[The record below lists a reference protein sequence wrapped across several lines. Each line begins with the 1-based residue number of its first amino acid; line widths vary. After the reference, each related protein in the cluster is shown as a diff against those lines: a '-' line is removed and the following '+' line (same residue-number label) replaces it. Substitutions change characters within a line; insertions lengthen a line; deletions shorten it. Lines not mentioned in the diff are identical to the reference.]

1 MSISAPRSWLGDL
14 DGLLRGKR
22 TMGEALRQGIIDAPL
37 SRFIPFAI
45 GLGACYGFFMGWF
58 AYAGRAAEAWKQL
71 VASTV
76 KLPMLFL
83 LTLFV
88 TFPSL
93 YVFNALV
100 GCRLGFLAVLRLLVA
115 AIVVNLAVAAS
126 LGPIL
131 AFFTLSTTS
140 YAFMVIL
147 NVVLLAIGGGVGLG
161 FLLKTL
167 RRIEA
172 EAMEQARSEAFLR
185 VEALKEE
192 AAARGDT
199 PPSADL
205 RAAAEVPAT
214 AVGSANGI
222 FQIWVIIYALVGAQM
237 AWLLRPFIGNP
248 EMPFTWFRDR
258 DLGGNFFGSVFNHI
272 GRLFGM

>member
-1 MSISAPRSWLGDL
+1 MSISAPRSWLGEL
-14 DGLLRGKR
+14 DALLRGQR
-22 TMGEALRQGIIDAPL
+22 TMGESLRQGIIDAPL
-37 SRFIPFAI
+37 ARFMPLAI
-45 GLGACYGFFMGWF
+45 GLGSCYGFFMGWF
-58 AYAGRAAEAWKQL
+58 AYAGRAAEAWRQL

-100 GCRLGFLAVLRLLVA
+100 GCRLGFVAVMRLLVA

-147 NVVLLAIGGGVGLG
+147 NVTLLGIAGGVGLA

-167 RRIEA
+167 RRIEN
-172 EAMEQARSEAFLR
+172 EALEQARYEAIQR
-185 VEALKEE
+185 VEALREQ

-199 PPSADL
+199 PAASDL
-205 RAAAEVPAT
+205 RAAGTTPDIAM
-214 AVGSANGI
+214 GSANGI
-222 FQIWVIIYALVGAQM
+222 FHIWVIIYALVGAQM

-248 EMPFTWFRDR
+248 DMPFTWFRNR
-258 DLGGNFFGSVFNHI
+258 GGNFFSSVFQHI
-272 GRLFGM
+272 GNLFGM